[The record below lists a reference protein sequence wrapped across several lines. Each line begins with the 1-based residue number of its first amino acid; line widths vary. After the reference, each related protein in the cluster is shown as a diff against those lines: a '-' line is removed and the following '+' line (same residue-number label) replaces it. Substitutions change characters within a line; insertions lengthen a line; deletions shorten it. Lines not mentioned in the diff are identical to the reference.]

1 MMDEL
6 LIGGASIYILFLFI
20 LTIVWI
26 FLPFAI
32 FGTKKR
38 LDQIIEET
46 RKTNRLLEEVL
57 DKSGDE
63 QGFSAPR
70 RAHSPRLE

>member
-6 LIGGASIYILFLFI
+6 LIGGASIYIFLLFI
-20 LTIVWI
+20 LTIVWV

-46 RKTNRLLEEVL
+46 SKTNRLLEEVL
-57 DKSGDE
+57 NKSGDE

-70 RAHSPRLE
+70 RPTA

>member
-6 LIGGASIYILFLFI
+6 LIGGASIYILLLFI

-38 LDQIIEET
+38 LDQVIEET
-46 RKTNRLLEEVL
+46 SKTNRLLEEVL

-70 RAHSPRLE
+70 RPHSPRLE

>member
-6 LIGGASIYILFLFI
+6 LIGGASIYILLLFI

-46 RKTNRLLEEVL
+46 SKTNRLLEEVL

-70 RAHSPRLE
+70 QPHSPRLE